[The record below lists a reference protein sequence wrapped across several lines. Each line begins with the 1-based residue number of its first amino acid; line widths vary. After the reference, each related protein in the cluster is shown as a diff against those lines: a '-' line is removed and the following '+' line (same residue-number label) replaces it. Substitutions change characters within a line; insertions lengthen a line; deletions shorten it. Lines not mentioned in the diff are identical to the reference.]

1 MWRVCL
7 LVHFAALPKFTVVLG
22 FVWTVALDT
31 LEALNSVRKGC
42 VIPPPA
48 VFALEHA
55 QVHVS
60 PSNSSYIPA
69 NIKASIDKTL
79 SFASAL
85 IIPNVNPDNR
95 HV

>member
-31 LEALNSVRKGC
+31 LGALNSVRKGC

-48 VFALEHA
+48 VFALGMPRFMLA
-55 QVHVS
+55 PLIVAIYL
-60 PSNSSYIPA
+60 P
-69 NIKASIDKTL
+69 TL
-79 SFASAL
+79 KHRLMRLLAL
-85 IIPNVNPDNR
+85 LLL
-95 HV
+95 